1 MFMQSNFT
9 RRAAFGQGML
19 EDMSDAA
26 ERAGITCAVAI
37 SSTADEKLAGIE
49 EGDARGRDFLRDV
62 AWAYRLCE
70 SGKLP
75 ALATAEDEDGSAI
88 VFRAFLNNN
97 GQPAEIALKAVRGR
111 GDYGEPVLTVM
122 LPEEEFR
129 FTGRL
134 ISLRAEFVQLL
145 APFATGDLPPTNCLR
160 VEPAQQGGVFIVGM
174 GMHAMG
180 VFHDPEAYCEEPFN
194 LRVTKELARQCKGK
208 YGDFGQRRVVLDGDR
223 ATVEGNAGRTYYIE
237 PEPVLQ
243 GGVFPDWRGILAKA
257 VQAAEAGD
265 GPALSPLYKPE
276 SLDLFNFQGVQG
288 NSLRLHPTGAE
299 GPVVVRN
306 AAFPTFVGITMPLHG
321 GEEAHSPRPD
331 WMGEEFAVQAEEEPS
346 EDQGESLGEEE
357 EDSEGGDAQD
367 AEPSEQPGQPEIIQ

>member
-1 MFMQSNFT
+1 
-9 RRAAFGQGML
+9 
-19 EDMSDAA
+19 
-26 ERAGITCAVAI
+26 VAI
-37 SSTADEKLAGIE
+37 SSAADEKLSALGSE
-49 EGDARGRDFLRDV
+49 EGRGLNFLRDV
-62 AWAYRLCE
+62 AWAYRLHE

-75 ALATAEDEDGSAI
+75 ALATAEEEGASTL

-111 GDYGEPVLTVM
+111 GDYGEPVLTFM

-145 APFATGDLPPTNCLR
+145 APFATGDLPPANCLR
-160 VEPAQQGGVFIVGM
+160 VEPAPQGGVFLVAM
-174 GMHAMG
+174 GMSAMG

-208 YGDFGQRRVVLDGDR
+208 YGDFGPRRVVLDGDK

-243 GGVFPDWRGILAKA
+243 GGVFPNWRGILAKA
-257 VQAAEAGD
+257 VEQAEAD
-265 GPALSPLYKPE
+265 ADTAVSPLYKPE
-276 SLDLFNFQGVQG
+276 SLDLFNFQGAQG
-288 NSLRLHPTGAE
+288 NRLRLHPTKPE

-306 AAFPTFVGITMPLHG
+306 SAFPTFVGLTMPALG
-321 GEEAHSPRPD
+321 GEETHSPRPD
-331 WMGEEFAVQAEEEPS
+331 WMEEEFSVQTAAEPDS
-346 EDQGESLGEEE
+346 EQEESLCGEAEDGVGDEDDVTSEE
-357 EDSEGGDAQD
+357 ATRTEGLQ
-367 AEPSEQPGQPEIIQ
+367 